1 MPGAKQV
8 ISADRAPTGPF
19 SPAVRAGGFVYLS
32 GAVATDDT
40 GRLVGDTAAEQ
51 TAVVLQ
57 RISTLLEAA
66 GSTLAQTAAVSVY
79 LRRAADFAAMNDVY
93 RSFWPDD
100 PPTRTT
106 VIADLAVPGALVEI
120 AAVAVPAGGDRRI
133 VRPDGWLPP
142 PNPYSY
148 AIRSGSTLFLS
159 GLVPRRVRDNSS
171 AQGEV
176 SAQMDVILA
185 NAAEVLAA
193 GGLTLD
199 DVVRAR
205 VYLRD
210 LAALRD
216 VNAAYRTRFP
226 GRPPVRTTVRVELT
240 RPEFSVEMTLLAVAG
255 PKQAIETTRPNPN
268 LSAAIRAG
276 DHLFVSGLL
285 GATERTAD
293 DAAAQTHEALSRLDR
308 LLEAGG
314 FSRTDVVDAVVYLSD
329 VAHYGPMNNAYR
341 AFFGRSFP
349 ARATLGC
356 GLVNPDGLVEIM
368 ATAVAGE

>member
-1 MPGAKQV
+1 MPGAKYL
-8 ISADRAPTGPF
+8 ISADRERTGPF
-19 SPAVRAGGFVYLS
+19 TPAVRAGGFVYVS
-32 GAVATDDT
+32 GAVANDDS
-40 GRLVGDTAAEQ
+40 GRLTGGTAAEQ
-51 TAVVLQ
+51 TSVVLQ
-57 RISTLLEAA
+57 RIGTLLEAA
-66 GSTLAQTAAVSVY
+66 GSSLAQTLAVTVY
-79 LRRAADFAAMNDVY
+79 LRRASDFAAMNEAY
-93 RSFWPDD
+93 RAFWPVD

-106 VIADLAVPGALVEI
+106 VIADLVVPDALVEI
-120 AAVAVPAGGDRRI
+120 AAVAAPAGGERRI
-133 VRPDGWLPP
+133 VQPDGWLPS

-148 AIRSGSTLFLS
+148 AIRSGRTLFLS
-159 GLVPRRVRDNSS
+159 GLVPRRVRDNST

-193 GGLTLD
+193 GGMSLD
-199 DVVRAR
+199 DVVRVRA
-205 VYLRD
+205 YLRD
-210 LAALRD
+210 LSALRE
-216 VNAAYRTRFP
+216 VNTAYRTRFP

-255 PKQAIETTRPNPN
+255 AKQPLETTRPNPN
-268 LSAAIRAG
+268 LSAAIRTD

-308 LLEAGG
+308 ILEAGG
-314 FSRTDVVDAVVYLSD
+314 FSRTDVVDVVVYLSD
-329 VAHYGPMNNAYR
+329 VAHYGPMNDAYR